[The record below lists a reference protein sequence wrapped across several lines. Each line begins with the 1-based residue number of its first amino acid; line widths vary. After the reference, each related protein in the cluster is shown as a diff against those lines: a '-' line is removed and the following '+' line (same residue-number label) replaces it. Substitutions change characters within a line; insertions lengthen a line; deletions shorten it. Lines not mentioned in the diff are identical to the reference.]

1 MINLKIQGTNPI
13 INAYQKQQQKSI
25 DRKRPEQN
33 DKINI
38 SEEAKSLQK
47 SKQHEVNRKHFI
59 QELKTQVQSD
69 SYEVNHEQ
77 LAEKMIQFWKQD

>member
-1 MINLKIQGTNPI
+1 VIRLKIQGTNPI

-25 DRKRPEQN
+25 DQKRTEQN

-38 SEEAKSLQK
+38 SEEAKTLQK
-47 SKQHEVNRKHFI
+47 TQQHEVNRKQFI
-59 QELKTQVQSD
+59 QKIKAQVQSN

>member
-25 DRKRPEQN
+25 DRKHPEQS

-47 SKQHEVNRKHFI
+47 TQQHEVNRKQFV
-59 QELKTQVQSD
+59 QKLKAQVQSD
-69 SYEVNHEQ
+69 SYEVNHERV
-77 LAEKMIQFWKQD
+77 AEKMIQFWKKD

>member
-1 MINLKIQGTNPI
+1 MIRLKIQGTNPI
-13 INAYQKQQQKSI
+13 INTYQKQQQKSI
-25 DRKRPEQN
+25 DQKRTEQN

-47 SKQHEVNRKHFI
+47 TQQHEVNRKQFVQKI
-59 QELKTQVQSD
+59 KAQVQSN

>member
-1 MINLKIQGTNPI
+1 MIRLKIQGTNPI

-25 DRKRPEQN
+25 DQKRTEQN

-38 SEEAKSLQK
+38 SEEAKTLQK
-47 SKQHEVNRKHFI
+47 TQQHEVNRKQFI
-59 QELKTQVQSD
+59 QKIKAQVQSN